1 MVENMNRENERVS
14 GKEAAIDDYK
24 HKKIRDL
31 ALYGSVFYTD
41 AYKTQMAKYKKTKN
55 KGDK

>member
-1 MVENMNRENERVS
+1 MNRENERVS

-31 ALYGSVFYTD
+31 AIYGSVFYTD
-41 AYKTQMAKYKKTKN
+41 AYRTQMAKYKKTKN